1 MQCLRFEWIDSSI
14 VISDQ
19 VMIILETFLLDT
31 CILSLSITVDLFSI
45 VFYFLSSF
53 LHMPRNMHLD
63 MQEYLILKLSDLRKH
78 KDLLSLTFSVCV
90 LGRVQLFCS
99 PTDCSPPGS
108 SAHGISQTRL
118 LEWVAI
124 SSSRW
129 SSWPKDRTY
138 ISCVSCTGRQVV
150 YH

>member
-1 MQCLRFEWIDSSI
+1 MDRFKHCYKWSSDSFRNLS
-14 VISDQ
+14 SWY
-19 VMIILETFLLDT
+19 MH
-31 CILSLSITVDLFSI
+31 SLSMCYSGSFLYCVLFS
-45 VFYFLSSF
+45 FKFSS
-53 LHMPRNMHLD
+53 HAKKYAPRYARIPNSKTFWS
-63 MQEYLILKLSDLRKH
+63 Q
-78 KDLLSLTFSVCV
+78 KDLLSLTFSVRV

-99 PTDCSPPGS
+99 PMDCSPPGS